1 MAQNDFYNGEEVINY
16 QQKCPVVFVLD
27 VSGSMSGTPIN
38 ELNKGLKA
46 FEQEIQED
54 LTASSR
60 LDVAIVS
67 FGSDAKIEHDF
78 ALMGEY
84 QMPNL
89 GITGSTNL
97 EAGMRKG
104 MEILEA
110 RKKWYRESKQTYYR
124 PYVIL
129 VTDGAPDKDPNS
141 TGLTSDIKS
150 AVKSKKFNFW
160 PIGVEGAN
168 MELLNQMA
176 CPGEGASLPAMK
188 LDGLKFV
195 ELFQWLSAS
204 FGKVS
209 NSKDGEGI
217 DVTPEEGKNP
227 FMITV

>member
-1 MAQNDFYNGEEVINY
+1 MAENDFYTGEEVINY

-27 VSGSMSGTPIN
+27 VSGSMSGSPIS
-38 ELNKGLKA
+38 ELNKGLQE
-46 FEQEIQED
+46 FEQEIQD
-54 LTASSR
+54 DDTSSAR

-78 ALMGEY
+78 AIMQDYG
-84 QMPNL
+84 MPTL
-89 GITGSTNL
+89 TITGSTNL

-104 MEILEA
+104 MEILDS
-110 RKKWYRESKQTYYR
+110 RKKWYRESNQTYYR

-129 VTDGAPDKDPNS
+129 ITDGYPNANPKE
-141 TGLTSDIKS
+141 TGLTSDLKS
-150 AVKSKKFNFW
+150 AINNKKFNFW
-160 PIGVEGAN
+160 PIGVDGAD
-168 MELLNQMA
+168 MAMLNDMA
-176 CPGEGASLPAMK
+176 CPGVGASLAAMK

-209 NSKDGEGI
+209 NSTDGEGV
-217 DVTPEEGKNP
+217 DLTPEEGKNP

>member
-1 MAQNDFYNGEEVINY
+1 MATNDFYTGEEVINY

-27 VSGSMSGTPIN
+27 VSGSMSGSPIN
-38 ELNKGLKA
+38 ELNKGLQT
-46 FEQEIQED
+46 FEQEIQQD
-54 LTASSR
+54 DTASAR

-78 ALMGEY
+78 AIMEDYG
-84 QMPNL
+84 MPNL
-89 GITGSTNL
+89 NISGSTNL

-110 RKKWYRESKQTYYR
+110 RKKWYRETNQTFYR
-124 PYVIL
+124 PYIIL
-129 VTDGAPDKDPNS
+129 VTDGAPNQDPNI
-141 TGLTSDIKS
+141 TGLTTEVKS
-150 AVKSKKFNFW
+150 GVNSKKFNFW
-160 PIGVEGAN
+160 PIAVAGAN
-168 MELLNQMA
+168 MELLNQMV
-176 CPGEGASLPAMK
+176 CPGVGASLPAMK

-209 NSKDGEGI
+209 NSRDGEGLNL
-217 DVTPEEGKNP
+217 TPEENKNP

>member
-1 MAQNDFYNGEEVINY
+1 MAQDDFYTGEEVINY

-38 ELNKGLKA
+38 ELNKGLLA
-46 FEQEIQED
+46 FEQEIQSD
-54 LTASSR
+54 DTATAR
-60 LDVAIVS
+60 LDVAVVS
-67 FGSDAKIEHDF
+67 FGSDAQLEHDF
-78 ALMGEY
+78 ALMKDYG
-84 QMPNL
+84 MPNL

-104 MEILEA
+104 MEILES
-110 RKKWYRESKQTYYR
+110 RKKWYRESTQTYYR

-129 VTDGAPDKDPNS
+129 VTDGAPDQDPNS
-141 TGLTSDIKS
+141 TGLTSEIKS
-150 AVKSKKFNFW
+150 AVNLKKFNFW

-168 MELLNQMA
+168 MNLLNQMA
-176 CPGEGASLPAMK
+176 CPGVGGSLPAMK

-217 DVTPEEGKNP
+217 DLTPEEGKNP
-227 FMITV
+227 FMITI

>member
-1 MAQNDFYNGEEVINY
+1 MANNDFYNGEDVINY
-16 QQKCPVVFVLD
+16 QQKCGVVFVLD
-27 VSGSMSGTPIN
+27 VSGSMSGEPIN
-38 ELNKGLKA
+38 ELNKGLLA
-46 FEQEIQED
+46 FEQEIQND
-54 LTASSR
+54 DTASSR

-67 FGSDAKIEHDF
+67 FGSDATVEHDF
-78 ALMGEY
+78 ALMQDY

-110 RKKWYRESKQTYYR
+110 RKKWYRDSNQTYYR
-124 PYVIL
+124 PYIIL
-129 VTDGAPDKDPNS
+129 VTDGAPDQDPNS
-141 TGLTSDIKS
+141 TGLSTDIKTS
-150 AVKSKKFNFW
+150 VNNKKFNFW
-160 PIGVEGAN
+160 PIGVAGAN
-168 MELLNQMA
+168 MDLLNQLA
-176 CPGEGASLPAMK
+176 CPGVGASLPAMK

-209 NSKDGEGI
+209 NSSDGVGVDI
-217 DVTPEEGKNP
+217 TPEEGKNP

>member
-1 MAQNDFYNGEEVINY
+1 MANNDFYTGEEVINY

-27 VSGSMSGTPIN
+27 VSGSMGGDPIN
-38 ELNKGLKA
+38 ELNKGLQT
-46 FEQEIQED
+46 FEQEILQD
-54 LTASSR
+54 DTASAR

-67 FGSDAKIEHDF
+67 FGSDERVEHDF
-78 ALMGEY
+78 ALMQDYG
-84 QMPNL
+84 MPVL
-89 GITGSTNL
+89 TTSGSTNL

-110 RKKWYRESKQTYYR
+110 RKQWYRESNQTYYR
-124 PYVIL
+124 PYMIL
-129 VTDGAPDKDPNS
+129 VTDGAPDQDPNS
-141 TGLTSDIKS
+141 TGLTASIKA

-160 PIGVEGAN
+160 PIGVKNAN
-168 MELLNQMA
+168 MGLLEQMA
-176 CPGEGASLPAMK
+176 CPGEGASLPAKK
-188 LDGLKFV
+188 LEGLKFV

-217 DVTPEEGKNP
+217 DLTPEEGKNP